1 MPVHSTTKPF
11 TLFEEDTFQTWL
23 NGTPFLVR
31 MDPAIIKALKQW
43 AADELRSVNG
53 QVEYVIRDALRK
65 EGRLP
70 KPKSSEDTS
79 S

>member
-1 MPVHSTTKPF
+1 MAKR
-11 TLFEEDTFQTWL
+11 DA
-23 NGTPFLVR
+23 FLVR

-79 S
+79 A

>member
-1 MPVHSTTKPF
+1 MAKRDS
-11 TLFEEDTFQTWL
+11 
-23 NGTPFLVR
+23 FLVR
-31 MDPAIIKALKQW
+31 MHPAIIKALKQW

-70 KPKSSEDTS
+70 KPKSSEDTNA
-79 S
+79 

>member
-1 MPVHSTTKPF
+1 MAKR
-11 TLFEEDTFQTWL
+11 DA
-23 NGTPFLVR
+23 FLVR

-53 QVEYVIRDALRK
+53 QMEYLIRDALRK

-70 KPKSSEDTS
+70 KPKSSQEAS
-79 S
+79 

>member
-1 MPVHSTTKPF
+1 MAKR
-11 TLFEEDTFQTWL
+11 DA
-23 NGTPFLVR
+23 FLVR

-53 QVEYVIRDALRK
+53 QMEYLIRDALRK

-70 KPKSSEDTS
+70 KPKSSQDID
-79 S
+79 

>member
-1 MPVHSTTKPF
+1 MAKRDS
-11 TLFEEDTFQTWL
+11 
-23 NGTPFLVR
+23 FLVR

-70 KPKSSEDTS
+70 KPKSSQDTS

>member
-1 MPVHSTTKPF
+1 MAKR
-11 TLFEEDTFQTWL
+11 DA
-23 NGTPFLVR
+23 FLVR

-53 QVEYVIRDALRK
+53 QMEYLIRDALRK

-70 KPKSSEDTS
+70 KPKSSQAID
-79 S
+79 

>member
-1 MPVHSTTKPF
+1 MAKRDS
-11 TLFEEDTFQTWL
+11 
-23 NGTPFLVR
+23 FLVR

-70 KPKSSEDTS
+70 KPKPSEDTS

>member
-1 MPVHSTTKPF
+1 MAKRDS
-11 TLFEEDTFQTWL
+11 
-23 NGTPFLVR
+23 FLVR

-70 KPKSSEDTS
+70 KPKSSEDTNA
-79 S
+79 

>member
-1 MPVHSTTKPF
+1 MAKRDS
-11 TLFEEDTFQTWL
+11 
-23 NGTPFLVR
+23 FLVR

-70 KPKSSEDTS
+70 KPKSSQETN
-79 S
+79 

>member
-1 MPVHSTTKPF
+1 MAKR
-11 TLFEEDTFQTWL
+11 DA
-23 NGTPFLVR
+23 FLVR

-53 QVEYVIRDALRK
+53 QMEYLIRDALRK

-70 KPKSSEDTS
+70 KPNSSQDID
-79 S
+79 

>member
-1 MPVHSTTKPF
+1 MAKRDS
-11 TLFEEDTFQTWL
+11 
-23 NGTPFLVR
+23 FLVR
-31 MDPAIIKALKQW
+31 MDPVIIKALKQW

-70 KPKSSEDTS
+70 KPKSSQDTS

>member
-1 MPVHSTTKPF
+1 MAKRDS
-11 TLFEEDTFQTWL
+11 
-23 NGTPFLVR
+23 FLVR

-79 S
+79 A

>member
-1 MPVHSTTKPF
+1 MAKRDS
-11 TLFEEDTFQTWL
+11 
-23 NGTPFLVR
+23 FLVR
-31 MDPAIIKALKQW
+31 MDPAIIQALKQW

>member
-1 MPVHSTTKPF
+1 MAKR
-11 TLFEEDTFQTWL
+11 DA
-23 NGTPFLVR
+23 FLVR

-53 QVEYVIRDALRK
+53 QMEYLIRDALRK

-70 KPKSSEDTS
+70 KPKSSRDAS
-79 S
+79 

>member
-1 MPVHSTTKPF
+1 
-11 TLFEEDTFQTWL
+11 
-23 NGTPFLVR
+23 

-70 KPKSSEDTS
+70 KPKPSEDTS

>member
-1 MPVHSTTKPF
+1 MAKRDS
-11 TLFEEDTFQTWL
+11 
-23 NGTPFLVR
+23 FLVR
-31 MDPAIIKALKQW
+31 MAPAIIKALKQW
-43 AADELRSVNG
+43 AADELRSVSG

>member
-1 MPVHSTTKPF
+1 MAKRDS
-11 TLFEEDTFQTWL
+11 
-23 NGTPFLVR
+23 FLVR

>member
-1 MPVHSTTKPF
+1 MAKRDS
-11 TLFEEDTFQTWL
+11 
-23 NGTPFLVR
+23 FLVR

-43 AADELRSVNG
+43 AADELRSVSG

>member
-1 MPVHSTTKPF
+1 MAKR
-11 TLFEEDTFQTWL
+11 DA
-23 NGTPFLVR
+23 FLVR

-53 QVEYVIRDALRK
+53 QMEYLIRDALRK

-70 KPKSSEDTS
+70 KPKSSQDAS
-79 S
+79 